1 MPRLIAAFVV
11 ICGLIGLPTT
21 CGLAA
26 EDPGTQ
32 ATPTFKETLEKG
44 LKARR
49 PEEFAFI
56 AMVVKKVDS
65 GVLPRELVEG
75 TFLWA
80 RGKGSLAF
88 EYFRKG
94 LIVRA
99 QKMGIAL

>member
-1 MPRLIAAFVV
+1 MPAA
-11 ICGLIGLPTT
+11 CGF
-21 CGLAA
+21 AA

-32 ATPTFKETLEKG
+32 STPTFKETLEKG

-56 AMVVKKVDS
+56 AMVVTKVDK
-65 GVLPRELVEG
+65 GVLPRALVES

-94 LIVRA
+94 LTVRA

>member
-1 MPRLIAAFVV
+1 MPRLLAAAVV
-11 ICGLIGLPTT
+11 ICGLIGLPSA

-26 EDPGTQ
+26 DDSGTQ
-32 ATPTFKETLEKG
+32 STPTLKQTLEKG

-56 AMVVKKVDS
+56 AMVVKKVDK
-65 GVLPRELVEG
+65 GVLPRDLVES

-80 RGKGSLAF
+80 RGKGDLAF

-94 LIVRA
+94 LIIRA
-99 QKMGIAL
+99 QKMGIKL